1 MKEGAGLSNGLLCTL
16 AVIAGVS
23 VANLYYNQPLLDML
37 RQDLG
42 TTTLAAN
49 HVALFSQLGYA
60 LGLLF
65 IIPLADL
72 FSRRRIVLVNFLL
85 LAVSLLAIATASD
98 IRVIHGFSLV
108 TGVCSVIPQ
117 IFIPLAAQYSRPE
130 YKNRNVG
137 IVLSGLYKHFVTDQI
152 MDGGNG
158 MENPDQNLFL
168 LDGDGTYVDN
178 SLLWPVLEGTWE
190 SPEDGWQAVISEED
204 GLTLR
209 LDGETVLETPLDF
222 TYIPRKKIQDTGLM
236 LDNRVLQKA
245 DGTEWGKILDVYHC
259 AGAGEDSGRLELTV
273 DWSEAADKVVE
284 LQKVE
289 E

>member
-1 MKEGAGLSNGLLCTL
+1 MKRRMIWIFLAGAL
-16 AVIAGVS
+16 
-23 VANLYYNQPLLDML
+23 
-37 RQDLG
+37 
-42 TTTLAAN
+42 
-49 HVALFSQLGYA
+49 
-60 LGLLF
+60 
-65 IIPLADL
+65 
-72 FSRRRIVLVNFLL
+72 
-85 LAVSLLAIATASD
+85 
-98 IRVIHGFSLV
+98 
-108 TGVCSVIPQ
+108 
-117 IFIPLAAQYSRPE
+117 
-130 YKNRNVG
+130 VG

-236 LDNRVLQKA
+236 LETVFSRRRTARN
-245 DGTEWGKILDVYHC
+245 WGRSWTFTTAPGPARTA
-259 AGAGEDSGRLELTV
+259 AG
-273 DWSEAADKVVE
+273 WN
-284 LQKVE
+284 
-289 E
+289 